1 MYLVSKICS
10 FGHSAEQSNL
20 HYASQKLNLRQDLR
34 QLVNNSNMSSM
45 GKAHFGW
52 ILHLLLPKWGID
64 HKVAIVGDY
73 GARYGHVDS

>member
-1 MYLVSKICS
+1 
-10 FGHSAEQSNL
+10 
-20 HYASQKLNLRQDLR
+20 
-34 QLVNNSNMSSM
+34 MSSM